1 MNITRHRCNLE
12 GPPHHQHSDLHSG
25 RCKGLRWIKR
35 NAPRWEFE
43 GLPKCFFF
51 ILQLVIYGWPSDP
64 WDFSPGPSTMAGQAF
79 ETWLENQGLEL
90 EHSDLENTP
99 KNQTFFRKAFARN
112 LSTKWHVLQWF
123 IVNQYCVNY
132 PEIIIIATFT
142 SLVCRIYMS
151 CILSERKTYEKIIYW
166 HDFSFASLTSIAEV
180 SSETFSQ
187 QCEVFSGCLLWLSIF
202 SFEVI
207 DVCFLKNMFLEWIE
221 RVYSFFWPVL
231 QHEYKPIYYIRLKQ

>member
-1 MNITRHRCNLE
+1 MNLTRVIDVPWCTLE

-35 NAPRWEFE
+35 KAPRCEFE
-43 GLPKCFFF
+43 GLPTYFSSSCAGRFTDD
-51 ILQLVIYGWPSDP
+51 LSDP

-90 EHSDLENTP
+90 EHSDL
-99 KNQTFFRKAFARN
+99 RKYSKKIKLFERHLQEI
-112 LSTKWHVLQWF
+112 LSTKWNVLQWF
-123 IVNQYCVNY
+123 IVNQYCINY

-151 CILSERKTYEKIIYW
+151 CILSEKYEQIIYW
-166 HDFSFASLTSIAEV
+166 HDFSFANLTSIAEV

-202 SFEVI
+202 SFEAM
-207 DVCFLKNMFLEWIE
+207 DVCFLKNMFLEWTE
-221 RVYSFFWPVL
+221 RIYSFFCRFCSMNTSQYTIL
-231 QHEYKPIYYIRLKQ
+231 D